1 MQNVDGKIVIGTEI
15 DTKKF
20 DKQIDYLDKKANKIE
35 QELKEPKKYNV
46 DTTEAEAKLEKIKNK
61 IQNLN
66 DKSVKEGLKSLENI
80 QFSPKSIS
88 NLSNFKVQNEG
99 LTNSIKKLNGELPYT
114 AKNMKDLK
122 IQSENVEKQQKKTNN
137 ELSKGFEKGTKS
149 LKRFALSL
157 FGVGSAL
164 GVVSKASSSYLSQNE
179 ELANKLQSVWV
190 GLGSFLEPVINNISD
205 ILLKGLGY
213 LNEFIKALTGV
224 DYIAKANAKALEK
237 QAKSQNKLNKAT
249 QDYDFDVTRKQQE
262 KSTSNELP
270 SGYITIPELDN
281 NIISK
286 LQDLAKWLKENE
298 DWIKKVGI
306 ALGVTFGAVEIGK
319 ILGNIATLIGAGG
332 AGGLEALAIALLA
345 LTAVFTVT
353 LAVQGAVEVKKQIDE
368 LNEALDKNIQM
379 QQSLIEQQDGV
390 SKKFW
395 DLYYAGKASKEQ
407 IDGYTWS
414 IKDNNDSLLTQ
425 IQNLEDQKT
434 WLGEITGSNKKLSE
448 QQKILNDRLAL
459 NNYEYEKL
467 YEQGILNE
475 QQVEE
480 YKEGLKKQIEVM
492 DKLGEDTTNLKKKY
506 EDLTKNPYKIEI
518 GAEDKTESIF
528 TKIKNKFSSLF
539 GGSGASG
546 GGGGGSRGGQAYA
559 LGGIVTQ
566 PTRALIGEAGYNE
579 YVLPE
584 REDYLSRLA
593 GLISQYSGNS
603 GSTTNIYLDG
613 RLIQRQIQNV
623 KNNKD
628 FATNN

>member
-1 MQNVDGKIVIGTEI
+1 M
-15 DTKKF
+15 
-20 DKQIDYLDKKANKIE
+20 
-35 QELKEPKKYNV
+35 
-46 DTTEAEAKLEKIKNK
+46 
-61 IQNLN
+61 
-66 DKSVKEGLKSLENI
+66 
-80 QFSPKSIS
+80 
-88 NLSNFKVQNEG
+88 
-99 LTNSIKKLNGELPYT
+99 
-114 AKNMKDLK
+114 
-122 IQSENVEKQQKKTNN
+122 
-137 ELSKGFEKGTKS
+137 
-149 LKRFALSL
+149 SL
-157 FGVGSAL
+157 FGVGSAF

-190 GLGSFLEPVINNISD
+190 GLGSFLEPVINSISD

-395 DLYYAGKASKEQ
+395 DLYYAGEASKEQ
-407 IDGYTWS
+407 IDTYTWS

-467 YEQGILNE
+467 YDQGILNE

-603 GSTTNIYLDG
+603 GSTTNVYLDG

-628 FATNN
+628 FATND